1 MTEKDLVQLW
11 NDKRTQLIRV
21 QFHSVIALAVLVVL
35 ALMGFAETA
44 SQAAVNFGL
53 IFLVTVGALG
63 ILAQF
68 AIIREAHSVVEEL
81 GALANLGAVAKN
93 ISQSGRF
100 LALTQ
105 GLMVVFSVAVVAGFA
120 LVVL

>member
-21 QFHSVIALAVLVVL
+21 QFHSVIALGVLVVL
-35 ALMGFAETA
+35 ALMGFAESA

-100 LALTQ
+100 LALSQ
-105 GLMVVFSVAVVAGFA
+105 GLMVVLSVAVVAGFA